1 MKPRWPATLIVALLL
16 GCGDAPPD
24 DDLPGPPQPFDAQ
37 RFATMEPGLYRSY
50 LQLQDALAHDEFAAA
65 RKAAATLAGQAPD
78 DQVPDDLAPL
88 AQAAADASDITALRE
103 AFRPLSEML
112 IARDLPADMRV
123 AYCPM
128 AFNFEGGRWLQL
140 NGDIA
145 NPYYG
150 ASMLRCGAL
159 EDPPLPP
166 PL

>member
-1 MKPRWPATLIVALLL
+1 MKHRWPATLIVALLL

-65 RKAAATLAGQAPD
+65 RMAATTLAGEPH
-78 DQVPDDLAPL
+78 DDLSRL
-88 AQAAADASDITALRE
+88 TQAAADASDITALRE
-103 AFRPLSEML
+103 AFRLLSEML
-112 IARDLPADMRV
+112 IARELPADMRV

-128 AFNFEGGRWLQL
+128 AFHFEGGRWLQL
-140 NGDIA
+140 NGDIE

-150 ASMLRCGAL
+150 AAMLRCGAL
-159 EDPPLPP
+159 EDPADSSATHEER
-166 PL
+166 